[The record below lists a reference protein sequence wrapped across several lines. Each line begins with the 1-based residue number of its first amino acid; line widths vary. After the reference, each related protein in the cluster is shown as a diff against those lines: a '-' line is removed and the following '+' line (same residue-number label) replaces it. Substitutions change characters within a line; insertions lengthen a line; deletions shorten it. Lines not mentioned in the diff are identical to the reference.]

1 MTKFFEDA
9 YSEAVFIDLSRRK
22 MASAFRQSSNRA
34 SHSASSLSMLTTVVF
49 SPLTCSNIP
58 AKICRIV
65 VFLSAAEMW
74 RRRGTVSSDTRT
86 RMSGF
91 FSSGFFTGTVFASGP
106 APAAVMAAE
115 RISSGQ
121 KENTSLEM
129 LFIF

>member
-1 MTKFFEDA
+1 
-9 YSEAVFIDLSRRK
+9 
-22 MASAFRQSSNRA
+22 
-34 SHSASSLSMLTTVVF
+34 
-49 SPLTCSNIP
+49 
-58 AKICRIV
+58 
-65 VFLSAAEMW
+65 
-74 RRRGTVSSDTRT
+74 
-86 RMSGF
+86 MSGF